1 MLVLCQAGPET
12 VPAIRQLSHD
22 LENRLL
28 TLPAHPYLRRL
39 LHRLRITL
47 RLRNR
52 EVSSLEAR
60 LLLSPH
66 QPYNLQRLAQLPGP
80 LANRGKRDAIRLV
93 LRLIPSRAQPQLETA
108 IANHV

>member
-1 MLVLCQAGPET
+1 MLILSQAGPET
-12 VPAIRQLSHD
+12 VPAISQLSNN

-28 TLPAHPYLRRL
+28 SLPADPYLRRL
-39 LHRLRITL
+39 LHRLRVAL
-47 RLRNR
+47 RLGDRK
-52 EVSSLEAR
+52 VSSLEAR

-66 QPYNLQRLAQLPGP
+66 QPYNLQRLAQLSGP

-93 LRLIPSRAQPQLETA
+93 LRPIPSRTQPQLETA